1 MPRYV
6 RIPGGEKNYKSGKK
20 WSKEEL
26 KHVLDLYLR
35 LPHGVGIHENNPL
48 IHEMSKYLERTVR
61 SVEAQL
67 IMFRNIQKAGDYG
80 SGHMNKLCVE
90 LWKEYLDNIGNEN
103 KDA

>member
-1 MPRYV
+1 MVRYKRV
-6 RIPGGEKNYKSGKK
+6 PGGEKNFKSGKR

-35 LPHGVGIHENNPL
+35 LPHGVGIHENNTL
-48 IHEMSKYLERTVR
+48 IHEMSRHLDRTVR

-67 IMFRNIQKAGDYG
+67 LMFRNIQKAGDYG
-80 SGHMNKLCVE
+80 WGHMNKLCVE
-90 LWKEYLDNIGNEN
+90 LWKEYLDGIGKEN